1 MMALPVE
8 AEIEGVASEYENGQ
22 DMEETEVAF
31 WLNSCPCLNGG
42 RARRRFWMRE
52 IKQHVQVSQC
62 KEIVLQS
69 YPTAF
74 HELKIPIDRM
84 HEMQIH
90 SEKSIKVRKPQLHGL
105 NTLKTN

>member
-8 AEIEGVASEYENGQ
+8 AEIGEVASEYENDQ
-22 DMEETEVAF
+22 DLEEVKFLSLFKWTT
-31 WLNSCPCLNGG
+31 G